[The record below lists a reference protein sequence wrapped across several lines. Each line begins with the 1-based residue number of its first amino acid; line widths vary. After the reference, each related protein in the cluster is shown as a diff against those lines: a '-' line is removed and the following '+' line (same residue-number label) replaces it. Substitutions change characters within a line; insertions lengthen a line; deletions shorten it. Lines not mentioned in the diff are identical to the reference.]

1 MKNKHFEVIIIG
13 GSYAGLSA
21 GMSLGRASRE
31 TLIIDNG
38 KPCNRYT
45 PHSHNF
51 LTQDGE
57 TPQKIA
63 QIGKEQVLKYPSI
76 TFQQGKVTDVIKNEN
91 GFTVVTESEDSFT
104 AKKVIF
110 ALGIKDILPEIENIM
125 DCWGK
130 TIIHCPY
137 CHGYEF
143 KGEKTAIIA
152 NGEAAYHYAVLL
164 KQWTNDLTIFSN
176 GKCDFTNEQL
186 LKLKEHTIPV
196 IEKRIKQVE
205 HVNGAL
211 QKIILEDGDTYK
223 YNVAYAR
230 PMAEQHNDIP
240 KKLGL
245 LDENGYIAVNEMQK
259 TNIEG
264 IYAAGDCTTPLR
276 AVSTAIASG
285 TKAGAMLNGELC
297 GETF

>member
-1 MKNKHFEVIIIG
+1 MKSKHFEVIIIG

-21 GMSLGRASRE
+21 GMALGRASRK
-31 TLIIDNG
+31 TLIIDSG

-76 TFQQGKVTDVIKNEN
+76 IFQQGKAIDVTKNEN
-91 GFTVVTESEDSFT
+91 GFTVVTETEDSFT

-110 ALGIKDILPEIENIM
+110 ALGIKDILPEIENII

-143 KGEKTAIIA
+143 KGQKTAIIA
-152 NGEAAYHYAVLL
+152 NGEAAYHYASLL
-164 KQWTNDLTIFSN
+164 KQWSDDITIFSN
-176 GKCDFTNEQL
+176 GKSDFTDEQL

-196 IEKRIKQVE
+196 IEERIKSVE
-205 HVNGAL
+205 HLNGAL
-211 QKIILEDGDTYK
+211 QRIVLEDGK
-223 YNVAYAR
+223 IHEYNIAYTR
-230 PMAEQHNDIP
+230 PLPSQHNSIP
-240 KKLGL
+240 ERLGL
-245 LDENGYIAVNEMQK
+245 LDESGYIAVNEMQK
-259 TNIEG
+259 ANIEG

-276 AVSTAIASG
+276 TVSTAVASG
-285 TKAGAMLNGELC
+285 TKAGATVNSDLC
-297 GETF
+297 QETF

>member
-1 MKNKHFEVIIIG
+1 MKSKHFEVIIIG

-21 GMSLGRASRE
+21 GMALGRASRE
-31 TLIIDNG
+31 TLIIDSG

-63 QIGKEQVLKYPSI
+63 QTGKDQVLKYPSI
-76 TFQQGKVTDVIKNEN
+76 TFQQGKVTDVVRNEN
-91 GFTVVTESEDSFT
+91 GFTVITESEDSFT

-110 ALGIKDILPEIENIM
+110 ALGIKDILPEIENITE
-125 DCWGK
+125 CWGK

-152 NGEAAYHYAVLL
+152 NGEAAYHYASLL

-176 GKCDFTNEQL
+176 GKGNFTDEQL
-186 LKLKEHTIPV
+186 LKLKKHTIPV
-196 IEKRIKQVE
+196 VEKRIKQVE

-211 QKIILEDGDTYK
+211 QKIILEDGDIHK

-276 AVSTAIASG
+276 TVSTAIASG
-285 TKAGAMLNGELC
+285 TKAGAMLNGDLC
-297 GETF
+297 QEIF

>member
-1 MKNKHFEVIIIG
+1 MENKHFEVIIIG

-21 GMSLGRASRE
+21 GMALGRASRE
-31 TLIIDNG
+31 TLIIDSG

-57 TPQKIA
+57 TPQTIT

-76 TFQQGKVTDVIKNEN
+76 TFEQGKVTDVIKNKDS
-91 GFTVVTESEDSFT
+91 FTVVTESEDSFT
-104 AKKVIF
+104 AKKIIF

-164 KQWTNDLTIFSN
+164 KQWTNNLTIFSN
-176 GKCDFTNEQL
+176 GKSNFTNEQL
-186 LKLKEHTIPV
+186 VKLKKHTISI
-196 IEKRIKQVE
+196 IEEHIKSVE

-211 QKIILEDGDTYK
+211 QTIILEDGSAHK
-223 YNVAYAR
+223 YNVAYTR
-230 PMAEQHNDIP
+230 PIPSQHNTIP
-240 KKLGL
+240 EKLGL
-245 LDENGYIAVNEMQK
+245 LDESGYITVDEMQK
-259 TNIEG
+259 TNVEG

-276 AVSTAIASG
+276 TVSTAVASG
-285 TKAGAMLNGELC
+285 TKAGAMLNGDLC
-297 GETF
+297 QETF